1 MAGLVPVGVRRPL
14 VARQARGLLPFLRTL
29 RTDTRRIE
37 GVPSAMT
44 AGVAVP
50 AIVLLRFPAAARAA
64 DAPIVGVKELF
75 LDLGGAAVDQEGK
88 TGQREQDFDHDT
100 SSIA

>member
-29 RTDTRRIE
+29 RTDTR
-37 GVPSAMT
+37 GVESVPPAQT
-44 AGVAVP
+44 ARVAEP
-50 AIVLLRFPAAARAA
+50 AIVLPRFPAAARAP
-64 DAPIVGVKELF
+64 DPPVVWMKELF
-75 LDLGGAAVDQEGK
+75 FQAGGAALEQEREA
-88 TGQREQDFDHDT
+88 GQREQDFDHGA